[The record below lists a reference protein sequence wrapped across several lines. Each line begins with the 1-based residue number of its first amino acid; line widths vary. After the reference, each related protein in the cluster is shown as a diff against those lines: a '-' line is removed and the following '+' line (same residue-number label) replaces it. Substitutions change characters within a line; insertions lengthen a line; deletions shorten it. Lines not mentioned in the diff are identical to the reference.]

1 MVTIMYM
8 AQVDLT
14 RERIDASNGSLIGSY
29 NKNIDVTT
37 TNCFS
42 AVLEVDSRGTRTSTF
57 SIFNTH
63 ATNSIDYDIWGN
75 IDINPVTALT
85 GTADTD
91 YDNGWVEL
99 KASTAQA
106 ASVAPAVETLSNSYT
121 KVVVRVKSTSAGNAG
136 VVRIWHR
143 GDN

>member
-1 MVTIMYM
+1 M
-8 AQVDLT
+8 
-14 RERIDASNGSLIGSY
+14 
-29 NKNIDVTT
+29 
-37 TNCFS
+37 
-42 AVLEVDSRGTRTSTF
+42 
-57 SIFNTH
+57 
-63 ATNSIDYDIWGN
+63 
-75 IDINPVTALT
+75 TALT

-99 KASTAQA
+99 KASTAQT
-106 ASVAPAVETLSNSYT
+106 ASAAPAVETLSNSYT

>member
-1 MVTIMYM
+1 M
-8 AQVDLT
+8 AQVDYT
-14 RERIDASNGSLIGSY
+14 RERVDVSNGSLIGSY
-29 NKNIDVTT
+29 NKNIDVTST
-37 TNCFS
+37 DTF
-42 AVLEVDSRGTRTSTF
+42 AIILDVDSRGTRTSTF

-63 ATNSIDYDIWGN
+63 ASNSIDYDIWGN
-75 IDINPVTALT
+75 LDKDVTALT

-106 ASVAPAVETLSNSYT
+106 ASAAPAVETLSNSYT
-121 KVVVRVKSTSAGNAG
+121 RVVVRIKATSSSNQGT
-136 VVRIWHR
+136 VRIWHR